1 MYSVRNL
8 ALPRSIKPR
17 LGRVFGKIRQNSLQ
31 IAFKLTA
38 LSILSKTAHVF
49 IIYVANRCLKSDDH

>member
-8 ALPRSIKPR
+8 AIRRSIKPR

-31 IAFKLTA
+31 IAFQLTA
-38 LSILSKTAHVF
+38 LSILSEAAHVLYLSSALQ
-49 IIYVANRCLKSDDH
+49 IAA